1 MSHEEDL
8 IDYSDEELQT
18 TDAAATTAA
27 PAANGDAAKKGDL
40 TVSGGRPDKKGSYV
54 GIHSTGFR
62 DFLLKGELLRAITDC
77 GFEHP
82 SEANYGET
90 GFANH
95 PVDLKRKLTS
105 LACLIRRLGG
115 WTDLRRGLLS
125 FFQIQQVCIPT
136 AILNVDVLCQAKS
149 GLGKTAVFVLTTLHQ
164 LEPVPGE
171 CSVLVM
177 CHTRELAYQIKN
189 EYARFSKYLP
199 DVKTAVFYGG
209 TPIQKDVEVLSNKE
223 SYPNIV
229 VGTPGRLNALVRDK
243 KLSLRNVKAFVLDEC
258 DKMLDQ
264 IDMRRDVQEIFRAT
278 PADKQVMM
286 FSATLSQEIRPVCKK
301 FMRNPLEVYVDDDT
315 KLTLHGLQQYY
326 IKLSEAEKNRK
337 LNELLDSL
345 EFNQVIIFVKSTLR
359 ANELDKLLRE
369 CNFPSIAVHSGVSQ
383 EERIKRYKEFKEFNK
398 RICVATDVF
407 GRGIDIERINL
418 AINYDLPADADSYL
432 HRVGRAG
439 RFGTKGLSI
448 SFVSNE
454 EDEKVLK
461 DIEKR
466 FEVAL
471 PEYPEGGVDSST
483 YMA

>member
-8 IDYSDEELQT
+8 IDYSDEELQA
-18 TDAAATTAA
+18 TDAAAGTAA
-27 PAANGDAAKKGDL
+27 AGANGAAPKKEGDL
-40 TVSGGRPDKKGSYV
+40 TVSGARADKKGSYV

-82 SEANYGET
+82 SEVSALGTATRRKRGYSINGWQYSAAWHNY
-90 GFANH
+90 
-95 PVDLKRKLTS
+95 
-105 LACLIRRLGG
+105 
-115 WTDLRRGLLS
+115 LS
-125 FFQIQQVCIPT
+125 ILVIFVQQVCIPT

-171 CSVLVM
+171 CSILVM

-209 TPIQKDVEVLSNKE
+209 TPMQKDIELLSSKDT
-223 SYPNIV
+223 YPSIV

-243 KLSLRNVKAFVLDEC
+243 KLSLRNIKAFVLDEC

-286 FSATLSQEIRPVCKK
+286 FSATLSQEVRPICKK

-315 KLTLHGLQQYY
+315 KLTLHGLLQYY
-326 IKLSEAEKNRK
+326 IKLGESEKNRK

-345 EFNQVIIFVKSTLR
+345 EFNQVIIFVKSTQR
-359 ANELDKLLRE
+359 ASELDKLLRE

-439 RFGTKGLSI
+439 RFGTKGLAI
-448 SFVSNE
+448 SFVSSE
-454 EDEKVLK
+454 QDQEVLK

-471 PEYPEGGVDSST
+471 PEYPQGGVDSSA

>member
-27 PAANGDAAKKGDL
+27 PAANGDNAKTGDL

-95 PVDLKRKLTS
+95 PVLWIEYKSNIPFRLT
-105 LACLIRRLGG
+105 IV
-115 WTDLRRGLLS
+115 
-125 FFQIQQVCIPT
+125 QQVCIPT

-229 VGTPGRLNALVRDK
+229 VGTPGRLNALVREK

>member
-1 MSHEEDL
+1 
-8 IDYSDEELQT
+8 
-18 TDAAATTAA
+18 
-27 PAANGDAAKKGDL
+27 
-40 TVSGGRPDKKGSYV
+40 
-54 GIHSTGFR
+54 
-62 DFLLKGELLRAITDC
+62 
-77 GFEHP
+77 
-82 SEANYGET
+82 
-90 GFANH
+90 
-95 PVDLKRKLTS
+95 
-105 LACLIRRLGG
+105 
-115 WTDLRRGLLS
+115 
-125 FFQIQQVCIPT
+125 
-136 AILNVDVLCQAKS
+136 
-149 GLGKTAVFVLTTLHQ
+149 
-164 LEPVPGE
+164 
-171 CSVLVM
+171 M

-209 TPIQKDVEVLSNKE
+209 TPIQKDIELLKNKE
-223 SYPNIV
+223 TFPNII

-243 KLSLRNVKAFVLDEC
+243 VLSLRNVKAFVLDEC

-278 PADKQVMM
+278 PTEKQVMM
-286 FSATLSQEIRPVCKK
+286 FSATLPTEIRPICRK
-301 FMRNPLEVYVDDDT
+301 FMRNPLEVFVDDET
-315 KLTLHGLQQYY
+315 KLTLHGLQQYS
-326 IKLSEAEKNRK
+326 IRLSESEKNRK

-359 ANELDKLLRE
+359 ATELDKLLRE
-369 CNFPSIAVHSGVSQ
+369 CNFPSIAVHSGISQ

-448 SFVSNE
+448 SFVSSE
-454 EDEKVLK
+454 QDEQVLK
-461 DIEKR
+461 EIERR
-466 FEVAL
+466 FEAKV

-483 YMA
+483 YMAS